1 MRYQQKLIFLS
12 IDVEGL
18 DFEVLQSL
26 NFNVYKP
33 RVILIEILTSNLED
47 IAKHEIVDYLK
58 KFNYEVFAKTVNTVF
73 FKLVS

>member
-47 IAKHEIVDYLK
+47 IAKHEIADYLK